1 MAISVLKGLLFF
13 VIGLMLLS
21 IIIIF
26 GKRYMYFYPIRA
38 AAYYNK
44 PDHVEELWID
54 HIHCWLSRV
63 NGKGGSSGGGASEEG
78 NGKRKLII
86 HCHGN
91 AGNIGNRDWLI
102 DQFNQTGS
110 DLLLFDYSGFG
121 MSGKKA
127 DEIQL
132 YMDAQKVYDHCVAK
146 LGYNNGEIIMYGES
160 IGCPVAMKVAKENDV
175 KKVILQSGP
184 HSILQFIWDHFPW
197 GVGWLLSLF
206 VRNDFPTHRYLEQY
220 DGDCLIIHG
229 KDDKLIGVNHAEK
242 LNGCNDRAELLL
254 VEGGHNVL
262 KLDWNRIGKF
272 IKG

>member
-1 MAISVLKGLLFF
+1 MAFSVLQGLLFF
-13 VIGLMLLS
+13 VIGLVLLA

-26 GKRYMYFYPIRA
+26 GKRYLYFYPVKA
-38 AAYYNK
+38 VAYYNK
-44 PDHVEELWID
+44 PKDVEEIWID
-54 HIHCWLSRV
+54 HIHCWLSKRGE
-63 NGKGGSSGGGASEEG
+63 GK
-78 NGKRKLII
+78 KLVI

-91 AGNIGNRDWLI
+91 AGNIGNRVWLI
-102 DQFNQTGS
+102 EEFKRADC

-132 YMDAQKVYDHCVAK
+132 YLDAQKVYDHCVGK
-146 LGYNNGEIIMYGES
+146 LGYDKSDIIMYGES
-160 IGCPVAMKVAKENDV
+160 IGCPVAMRVAQENDV
-175 KKVILQSGP
+175 GKIILQSGP

-206 VRNDFPTHRYLEQY
+206 VRNDFPTHRYLKQY
-220 DGDCLIIHG
+220 GGKCLIIHG

-242 LNGCNDRAELLL
+242 LNGCSDQAELLL

-262 KLDWNRIGKF
+262 KLDWDKIEKF
-272 IKG
+272 IFS